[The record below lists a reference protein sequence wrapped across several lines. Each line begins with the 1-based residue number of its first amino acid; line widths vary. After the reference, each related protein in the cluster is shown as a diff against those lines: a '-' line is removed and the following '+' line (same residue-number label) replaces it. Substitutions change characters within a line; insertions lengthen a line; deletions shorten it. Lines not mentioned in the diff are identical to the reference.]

1 MMATAADASLGET
14 NPIDDS
20 VSRAEPKTGVLGADD
35 GVMYADDEEE
45 WMPIPTWADWFLRLG
60 YDWPDQGKHRRL
72 CIVSTP
78 CDSPGAGLVA
88 LGMMRRR
95 LEIPTANDLSSH
107 IIALRTRLTMN
118 SADTIVRRVNK
129 PGRKNRWRF
138 SHQEITGTLWVS
150 CINDPEIRS
159 PIIERRAFDWHI
171 EGEPPVQVLEASPM
185 VMSSVIPFLAKE
197 SNAILTENLA
207 RTDSA
212 ICYAGRGGGERQ
224 TRETLSA
231 VQLKHDDDSA
241 SLASLLT
248 IDGWHAG
255 RVSRI
260 SYYNSRTG
268 VLDREAAPTKVVCID
283 GPSALQKVV
292 ADLRFS
298 AADIVAVVPRT
309 ADSNKLEAASQYLA
323 SLSQWY
329 TPETSASLSME
340 SAPLGVAL
348 IVLKKD

>member
-1 MMATAADASLGET
+1 MATAADASLGQT
-14 NPIDDS
+14 DPIDDS
-20 VSRAEPKTGVLGADD
+20 VSRAEPETGDLDAGDRV
-35 GVMYADDEEE
+35 VYADDEAA
-45 WMPIPTWADWFLRLG
+45 WMPLPTWADWFLRLG

-107 IIALRTRLTMN
+107 IAALRTRLTTS
-118 SADTIVRRVNK
+118 SADTVVRRVNK

-138 SHQEITGTLWVS
+138 SHTDPTGTVYVRCTSDGSL
-150 CINDPEIRS
+150 S
-159 PIIERRAFDWHI
+159 PIIERLAFDWHI
-171 EGEPPVQVLEASPM
+171 EGEPPVQVRQTSPM
-185 VMSSVIPFLAKE
+185 VMSSLIPILAKE
-197 SNAILTENLA
+197 SNAILAENLA

-224 TRETLSA
+224 TREALST
-231 VQLKHDDDSA
+231 VQLKRNDDSA

-255 RVSRI
+255 RVSRM

-268 VLDREAAPTKVVCID
+268 VMDREVAQTKVVCVD
-283 GPSALQKVV
+283 GPRALLKV
-292 ADLRFS
+292 ASDPRFS

-309 ADSNKLEAASQYLA
+309 ADSDKLETASQYLA

-329 TPETSASLSME
+329 SPENLASLSME
-340 SAPLGVAL
+340 PAPLGIAL